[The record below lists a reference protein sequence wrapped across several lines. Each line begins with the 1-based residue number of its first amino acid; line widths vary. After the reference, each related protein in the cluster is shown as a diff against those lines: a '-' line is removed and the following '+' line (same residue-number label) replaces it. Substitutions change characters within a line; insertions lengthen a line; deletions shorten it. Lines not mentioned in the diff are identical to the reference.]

1 MPALLADLRERRAQT
16 RAAADEIISRAAE
29 GGDDGEPRDLTAE
42 EFRAYTDA
50 VGELREID
58 DRIERLRDDEVR
70 ELRAT
75 TARTAGSGED
85 RSGEMLIRAIT
96 SASGIGA
103 AATPPEYAS
112 TFWDRL
118 VPESV
123 LLASGVQVISTT
135 RDSLILPRLTAD
147 PTAAWTA
154 EAGTITASD
163 PNADTVTATPRKLA
177 ALVRASNESLADASP
192 SIGEAINRTLA
203 RSLAL
208 SFDLGGFTGSGTAP
222 TIRGLANVA
231 GIGTVSSGANGA
243 TPTTLDIF
251 ADGIGTVVEANANAS
266 VIVMAPRTW
275 RTLSKIKEVSGSSVP
290 VLLGNGAAGQTV
302 PRSLYGV
309 PVLLSAQLPINE
321 TQGTSSDCSSVFVYD
336 ASQVVVVR
344 RQDLAIEV
352 DRSVYFTS
360 DETAV
365 RAVLRVDLVVPNP
378 AAVVRI
384 TGIRP

>member
-29 GGDDGEPRDLTAE
+29 GGDDGEPRDLTPD
-42 EFRAYTDA
+42 EFRAYADA

-266 VIVMAPRTW
+266 VIVMHPRTW

-290 VLLGNGAAGQTV
+290 VLLGTGAAGQTV

>member
-243 TPTTLDIF
+243 TPSTLDIF